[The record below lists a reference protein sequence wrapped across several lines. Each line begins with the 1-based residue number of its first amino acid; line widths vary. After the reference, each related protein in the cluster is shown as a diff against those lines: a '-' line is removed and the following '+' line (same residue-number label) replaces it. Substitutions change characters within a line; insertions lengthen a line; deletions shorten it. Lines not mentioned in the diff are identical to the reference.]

1 MNHTA
6 AVITVSDSCSAGTRQ
21 DTSGPRVCAMVEQ
34 AGYRV
39 IHTAVVP
46 DDPDRIQSELV
57 HCADT
62 LRADLILTTGGTGL
76 SPRDVTPE
84 ATRAVVDRE
93 IPAIPQAM
101 LFASLQ
107 ITPRAMLSR
116 AAAGIRK
123 GALIVNLPGSPKA
136 VRECLEFILPSLA
149 HGLEILKGTAGNC
162 AAPE

>member
-6 AVITVSDSCSAGTRQ
+6 AVYTISDSCAAGKRR
-21 DTSGPRVCAMVEQ
+21 DTSGPRVAAMLEE

-46 DDPDRIQSELV
+46 DHQPAIEAALTEA
-57 HCADT
+57 ADM
-62 LRADLILTTGGTGL
+62 LGADLIVTTGGTGL

-84 ATRAVVDRE
+84 ATAAVVDRE

-101 LFASLQ
+101 LWASLA

-116 AAAGIRK
+116 AAAGTRGK
-123 GALIVNLPGSPKA
+123 SLILNLPGSEKA
-136 VRECLEFILPSLA
+136 ARENLA
-149 HGLEILKGTAGNC
+149 AVLDTLDHALAMLRGGGHD
-162 AAPE
+162 

>member
-93 IPAIPQAM
+93 IPAIPQTM

-116 AAAGIRK
+116 AAAGTR
-123 GALIVNLPGSPKA
+123 GQSLIVNLPGSEKA
-136 VRECLEFILPSLA
+136 AKENLEAVLHTLGHA
-149 HGLEILKGTAGNC
+149 LEMLRGGGHDRT
-162 AAPE
+162 